1 MRYIETVTDT
11 PHMAKPVRHPDKQQL
26 TVWLHKD
33 VRAALV
39 ELARLSGM
47 SIPECLTALIRDA
60 QKKAG
65 I

>member
-1 MRYIETVTDT
+1 
-11 PHMAKPVRHPDKQQL
+11 MAKPVRHPDKQQL

-39 ELARLSGM
+39 ELARMSGM

-65 I
+65 L

>member
-1 MRYIETVTDT
+1 
-11 PHMAKPVRHPDKQQL
+11 MAKPVHHPDKRQL
-26 TVWLHKD
+26 AVWLHKD

-47 SIPECLTALIRDA
+47 SIPECLSALILDA

-65 I
+65 L